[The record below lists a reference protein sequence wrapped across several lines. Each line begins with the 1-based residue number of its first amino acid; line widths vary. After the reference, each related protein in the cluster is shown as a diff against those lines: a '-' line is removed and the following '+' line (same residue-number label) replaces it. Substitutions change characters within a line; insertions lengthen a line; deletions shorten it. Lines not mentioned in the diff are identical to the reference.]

1 MNTICLV
8 LDRLHAGY
16 LGPYG
21 NTWVQTPAFNR
32 LASESF
38 TFDQML
44 IDTPDIERL
53 YRSYWHGWHALCPH
67 EPPAERRSLVAA
79 LREAGV
85 ATALVS
91 DERRVL
97 DHPLA
102 VDFDEFVEIDPPWQ
116 PRAADDIEQTH
127 LAKCFAE
134 LIDWLPSARTPFFLW
149 CHLASLGTAW
159 DAPLDYRRSYCD
171 DDDPAVPTTAE
182 VPDRLLPENFDPD
195 QALGASQTYA
205 GQVSLLDGC
214 LDALLQELDESEAG
228 RDTLLV
234 VTSPRGFPLAEHRRI
249 GPCDEALFGELVHV
263 PLFVRFPDRAHAAA
277 RAQALVEPA
286 DLWASLWQY
295 LSQYH
300 ILRVREDE
308 EREDEEREG
317 EEREGEA
324 PAEPPEP
331 RTTSTSPTARQEP
344 RPPDALPSS
353 PTALSWLPILS
364 QSSSSPRHDRL
375 CVAGLNNERSIRTP
389 AWYLRDVGEGELYVK
404 PDDRFEVN
412 NVANR
417 CLDIVENLKQAR
429 VHYEQTLHSGRIS
442 DLPPLDD
449 VLLSGLE

>member
-32 LASESF
+32 LANESF

-53 YRSYWHGWHALCPH
+53 YRSYWHGWHALSAH

-182 VPDRLLPENFDPD
+182 VPDRLLSENFDPD
-195 QALGASQTYA
+195 EALGASQTYA
-205 GQVSLLDGC
+205 GQISLLDGC

-234 VTSPRGFPLAEHRRI
+234 VTSARGFPLGEHRRI
-249 GPCDEALFGELVHV
+249 GPCDEALYGELVHV
-263 PLFVRFPDRAHAAA
+263 PLFVRFPDRADAAA
-277 RAQALVEPA
+277 RTQALVEPA

-295 LSQYH
+295 LNVGD
-300 ILRVREDE
+300 L
-308 EREDEEREG
+308 
-317 EEREGEA
+317 
-324 PAEPPEP
+324 P
-331 RTTSTSPTARQEP
+331 R
-344 RPPDALPSS
+344 S
-353 PTALSWLPILS
+353 PTALSWLPIIAQEAS
-364 QSSSSPRHDRL
+364 APRHDRL
-375 CVAGLNNERSIRTP
+375 CTAGVNNDRSIRTP
-389 AWYLRDVGEGELYVK
+389 AWYLHDVGDGELYVK
-404 PDDRFEVN
+404 PDDRWEVN
-412 NVANR
+412 NVSNR
-417 CLDIVENLKQAR
+417 CLEIVESLKQAR
-429 VHYEQTLHSGRIS
+429 VQYEQTLHSGQIG
-442 DLPPLDD
+442 DLPPLED
-449 VLLSGLE
+449 VLLSGLD